1 MRTAN
6 FSIVV
11 LTESN
16 FTKQSAL
23 STGRWVECFKNMI
36 EHTHFKKKKVE
47 KFFITLFIGELE
59 VPKVVVIVHNPDF
72 FDSYLEA
79 VLSRGDLLLFLNVE
93 WLHER
98 PITRMV
104 TKYRLSAHIRVIRS
118 KSDLI

>member
-36 EHTHFKKKKVE
+36 DHTHFKKKKVE
-47 KFFITLFIGELE
+47 KVLKKLIIKELWGLQNAA
-59 VPKVVVIVHNPDF
+59 IVHNHDF
-72 FDSYLEA
+72 FDSYHEA
-79 VLSRGDLLLFLNVE
+79 VLSRGDLLLFLNG
-93 WLHER
+93 ER
-98 PITRMV
+98 LRERRITRMV
-104 TKYRLSAHIRVIRS
+104 TK
-118 KSDLI
+118 

>member
-1 MRTAN
+1 MRTAS

-23 STGRWVECFKNMI
+23 CTGRWVECFKNMI

-47 KFFITLFIGELE
+47 KILKTQFLRELE
-59 VPKVVVIVHNPDF
+59 APKVVVIVHNNDS

-79 VLSRGDLLLFLNVE
+79 VLSRGGLFLFLIGE
-93 WLHER
+93 WTRQR
-98 PITRMV
+98 P
-104 TKYRLSAHIRVIRS
+104 LSTSMASNHAKLRVRAY
-118 KSDLI
+118 

>member
-36 EHTHFKKKKVE
+36 EHTHFKKKKV
-47 KFFITLFIGELE
+47 KKIFITLFSREIEA
-59 VPKVVVIVHNPDF
+59 PKVVVIVHNPDF

-79 VLSRGDLLLFLNVE
+79 VLSRSGLLLFLNRE
-93 WLHER
+93 WLSEMR
-98 PITRMV
+98 ITRV
-104 TKYRLSAHIRVIRS
+104 AKLG
-118 KSDLI
+118 

>member
-47 KFFITLFIGELE
+47 KILITLFLRELE
-59 VPKVVVIVHNPDF
+59 APKVVVIVHNPDF

-79 VLSRGDLLLFLNVE
+79 VLSRGGLLLFLNHE
-93 WLHER
+93 WLSEMR
-98 PITRMV
+98 ITRMA
-104 TKYRLSAHIRVIRS
+104 RLGYAVCAY
-118 KSDLI
+118 